1 MVLKGQETRDEVQ
14 EAREKRPEIGDTR
27 QEGRALVQRIP
38 LTVFILLFFFFS
50 IQTSAQTFA
59 PERIT
64 AWENAGLTTKLK
76 APSNHILITDFG
88 ADNTG
93 AISSNFAYTAA
104 IASLDGSAGT
114 IYFPQGEY
122 LFTAGISIPDSV
134 FLKGESVE
142 TTLKFNLGGAGDLIR
157 LNGTIGSIEY
167 TLHQNG
173 IKGAYEIEL
182 NDASELEVGD
192 IIRLHQFDE
201 DYMFSSWAYGTLG
214 QVIEITEIVGNVL
227 ILADPLNHNYPL
239 SRNSFLKK
247 LNPITAAGIECMKI
261 MREDATANQTDNI
274 NINYAFNCVVRNVE
288 IENSNFAHIGI
299 NSSAHIQIEGCY
311 IHHAHAY
318 GGGGKGYGVVTQYA
332 TSFCLTQNNVF
343 EHLRHS
349 MLIQAGANGNV
360 FGYNYS
366 YDPFWS
372 GTSLPA
378 NSAGDAVLHGNYTY
392 MNLFEGNTIQNIV
405 VDASHG
411 KNGPH
416 NTFFRNRAELYGFF
430 SDNSTT
436 TDSMNVVGNEITN
449 SGFPLGL
456 FMVNGIGHYKFG
468 NNVSGTTNPS
478 GTSNVMTNSLYL
490 NEEELPDFLYQET
503 PPMVGYPLSIGEKL
517 LPAKNRFDNES
528 PVSCIA
534 EIVTSIQPI
543 SSNEEAK
550 FVLHGN
556 VLEIDRNVL
565 PVTLRVYSLN
575 GALIQSQTIT
585 STRESLS
592 LPNENGMFLIR
603 VQSQHGVESAA
614 FKYVSVN

>member
-1 MVLKGQETRDEVQ
+1 MGNEGTEV
-14 EAREKRPEIGDTR
+14 RTKTT
-27 QEGRALVQRIP
+27 QRIR
-38 LTVFILLFFFFS
+38 LTFFIILLPFFS
-50 IQTSAQTFA
+50 IESGAQTFS
-59 PERIT
+59 PERVT
-64 AWENAGLTTKLK
+64 AWENAGLTTELV
-76 APSNHILITDFG
+76 APSNYVLITDFG

-93 AISSNFAYTAA
+93 TNSSNSAYTAA
-104 IASLDGSAGT
+104 VASLNGDAGT

-122 LFTAGISIPDSV
+122 LFTSGVSIPDSI
-134 FLKGESVE
+134 FLKGESSDTE
-142 TTLKFNLGGAGDLIR
+142 LRFNLGGNGDLI
-157 LNGTIGSIEY
+157 LMNGSINSTQFGFAQNAFKG
-167 TLHQNG
+167 TL
-173 IKGAYEIEL
+173 EIEL
-182 NDASELEVGD
+182 SDATGLEAGD
-192 IIRLHQFDE
+192 IIHLYQFDE
-201 DYMFSSWAYGTLG
+201 DYMFSSWAYKTLG
-214 QVIEITEIVGNVL
+214 QVVEIAAIDGNVL
-227 ILADPLNHNYPL
+227 TLADPLNHHYPL
-239 SRNSFLKK
+239 SRNPYLKK
-247 LNPITAAGIECMKI
+247 LNPIKAAGIECMKI

-274 NINYAFNCVVRNVE
+274 NINYAFNCVIRNVE
-288 IENSNFAHIGI
+288 MENCNFAHIGI
-299 NSSAHIQIEGCY
+299 SNSAHIQVEGCY
-311 IHHAHAY
+311 LHHAFAY
-318 GGGGKGYGVVTQYA
+318 GGGGQGYGMVTQSA
-332 TSFCLTQNNVF
+332 TSFCLMQNNVF
-343 EHLRHS
+343 NYLRHA
-349 MLIQAGANGNV
+349 MLIQSGANGNV

-411 KNGPH
+411 KNGPF

-565 PVTLRVYSLN
+565 PATLRVYSLN